1 MSGAAVRRAYDR
13 AVREAN
19 APEVRLPRPV
29 LLRPARRVL
38 SVKAALEW
46 AFGAECAQ
54 VEFEEAGGHVVG
66 RDTIAVLMDRGSLG
80 CKVDGGGRSLPA
92 DDAEII
98 ASFVAA
104 LPVGHGGRGMAC
116 RVAELARACGAPD
129 WDVPTRRFFEPL
141 DWQAENQH
149 GRFGKTAVVEVIQT
163 VNRGRKTRREVR
175 CTPVRCVDPGPRV
188 ASARRD
194 YLRWWGALRHLRDE
208 LRLYGRLG
216 AVEVTLDMPPAE
228 PWRARDCGWTQEVG

>member
-1 MSGAAVRRAYDR
+1 MSAAAVRRAYAKATR
-13 AVREAN
+13 MAVEQ
-19 APEVRLPRPV
+19 PTVPLPRPV

-54 VEFEEAGGHVVG
+54 VEFEEAGGAVVG

-116 RVAELARACGAPD
+116 RVAELARAGRVPD
-129 WDVPTRRFFEPL
+129 TYIGVRTACVPVAWR
-141 DWQAENQH
+141 QCKH
-149 GRFGKTAVVEVIQT
+149 GVFARTEVIGDVET
-163 VNRGRKTRREVR
+163 VYRGRKTVHPVLV
-175 CTPVRCVDPGPRV
+175 CPVTYTPTPGQI
-188 ASARRD
+188 AAARRD
-194 YLRWWGALRHLRDE
+194 YLRWWGALRHIRDD
-208 LRLYGRLG
+208 LRLYAGLG
-216 AVEVTLDMPPAE
+216 SVDVTLDMPPAE
-228 PWRARDCGWTQEVG
+228 PWNTAA